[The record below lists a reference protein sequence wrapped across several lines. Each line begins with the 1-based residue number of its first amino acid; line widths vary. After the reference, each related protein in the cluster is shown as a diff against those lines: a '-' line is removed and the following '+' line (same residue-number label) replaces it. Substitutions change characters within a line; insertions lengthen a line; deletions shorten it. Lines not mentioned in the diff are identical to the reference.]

1 METYNEQLRTLQ
13 TQMGMETRLTNRQQ
27 ELRRQKQELEKK
39 VSDLDWKRRTEQED
53 VEKLEQGSLANFFAR
68 VTGKFGEKLD
78 KEKREALEAAVK
90 YDAAAAELRD
100 VEEQLR
106 LCGKELM
113 EVRGSKQKYERVWN
127 EKLAAIRSSGSA
139 QAEEIIKLEEQI
151 GALSGQIKEITEAE
165 SAGSR
170 AVSMID
176 QILSILD
183 KAQGWGTYDMLGG
196 GLVADIAKHS
206 HLDDAQRMIERLQ
219 IQLRQYK
226 TELADIHISANM
238 QVNVDGFLRFADV
251 FFDGLFSAWRVQEN
265 ISAARMQVNNVR
277 GKVRQVQTRLEELLR
292 ETRTAQDKLRWELE
306 QLVAKTEI

>member
-13 TQMGMETRLTNRQQ
+13 TQMGMETRLSNRQQ

-39 VSDLDWKRRTEQED
+39 VSDLDWKRRIEQED

-68 VTGKFGEKLD
+68 VTGKMGEKLD

-151 GALSGQIKEITEAE
+151 GALSGQIKEITEAQ

-265 ISAARMQVNNVR
+265 ISAAHMQVNNVR

-306 QLVAKTEI
+306 QLVSKTEM